1 MTSDATSSLL
11 VEIHTASSPSIL
23 RAEVLYNQTLPFI
36 SEWQFRTLTVGP
48 RRSSPVYDKH
58 IAGTVGSS
66 YDFGDEMRFGKEDG
80 LLRGLVLTMPDRNME
95 DADGAIDTWLSTTR
109 TRALLRLVSPTPFA
123 LDGADVR
130 AMDEGGRV
138 LLSTLNGVAQHD
150 GQRLRIAVSTDT
162 DLLFADGR
170 FCGWLLMNP
179 LEHLRYGD
187 EDRRTEPSAVSSGSE
202 TLELLRSYLTLVAE
216 PNIERMEDQDEEV
229 KTALAGLKHRAAQAS
244 LREPKAREIAAQLDD
259 LLDRFYG

>member
-1 MTSDATSSLL
+1 MISDATNGLM
-11 VEIHTASSPSIL
+11 VEIPTASSPSAL
-23 RAEVLYNQTLPFI
+23 HAEVLHNQNIPFI
-36 SEWQFRTLTVGP
+36 PEWQFRTLTVGP
-48 RRSSPVYDKH
+48 RRSSPIYDQH
-58 IAGTVGSS
+58 IVDTVGSS

-95 DADGAIDTWLSTTR
+95 NAVDAIDAWLNTTR
-109 TRALLRLVSPTPFA
+109 IQALLRLASPIPFA

-130 AMDEGGRV
+130 AMDEDGRI
-138 LLSTLNGVAQHD
+138 LLATLNSGARWD

-162 DLLFADGR
+162 DLLFTDGR

-187 EDRRTEPSAVSSGSE
+187 GRGAEPSAASSGGE
-202 TLELLRSYLTLVAE
+202 ALELLRSYLALVAE
-216 PNIERMEDQDEEV
+216 PNIERMEDQDEEL
-229 KTALAGLKHRAAQAS
+229 KIALADLKHRAAQAS
-244 LREPKAREIAAQLDD
+244 LRELKAREITAQLDD